1 MAHFSFSLNPK
12 TVYMKT
18 LISTFILF
26 LGFVSVSFIPQSGID
41 QVIGAINDGKAKDLG
56 RYIDDNIEI
65 TLPDKSNNYSK
76 AQAILILEDFFDTNK
91 VKSFDVKHKGDQNGG
106 QYCVGT
112 LQTKSGNY
120 RTTIF
125 MKTKAGGNV
134 VKEIRFQSIE

>member
-1 MAHFSFSLNPK
+1 MAHFSTFTRQK
-12 TVYMKT
+12 TFNMKT
-18 LISTFILF
+18 LISTLVVFIGL
-26 LGFVSVSFIPQSGID
+26 LSVSFIPQSGID

-56 RYIDDNIEI
+56 KYIDENIEI
-65 TLPDKSNNYSK
+65 TLPDKSSNYSK

-91 VKSFDVKHKGDQNGG
+91 VKSFDIKHKGDQNGG

-125 MKTKAGGNV
+125 MKTTNRGDI